1 MPFGPPSYAYALVAG
16 NLVPWLQA
24 TWQPGNLVPVGT
36 TLVTPDF

>member
-24 TWQPGNLVPVGT
+24 TRQPGARGHHTGDP
-36 TLVTPDF
+36 